1 MQESWTFEF
10 PHTSVSQDSLEEL
23 FQAQQR
29 ELGIFLS
36 YTYKGAVVEQVRLV
50 GCNTPEDSFS
60 GTLQVAYNLVHFNAC
75 LDINQQQEGQM
86 TLEFSLDV
94 IKKEVLLRT
103 EVVPS
108 RHIDDI

>member
-10 PHTSVSQDSLEEL
+10 RHTTVSQVSLEEL

-36 YTYKGAVVEQVRLV
+36 YTYKGAVVEQVRLL
-50 GCNTPEDSFS
+50 GCNSPKDGCS
-60 GTLQVAYNLVHFNAC
+60 GTLKVAYSLVHFNAC
-75 LDINQQQEGQM
+75 LDIHQQQDAKM

-94 IKKEVLLRT
+94 IKKELLLRT
-103 EVVPS
+103 EFVPS

>member
-10 PHTSVSQDSLEEL
+10 PHTTVSQDRLEEL

-50 GCNTPEDSFS
+50 GYNSLGDSLG
-60 GTLQVAYNLVHFNAC
+60 GTLQVAYTLVYFNAC
-75 LDINQQQEGQM
+75 LDINQQQEAKM
-86 TLEFSLDV
+86 TLEFFLDV
-94 IKKEVLLRT
+94 IKKTLLLRT
-103 EVVPS
+103 EFVPA

>member
-10 PHTSVSQDSLEEL
+10 PYTTVSQDGLEEL

-36 YTYKGAVVEQVRLV
+36 YTYKGAVVEQVRLL
-50 GCNTPEDSFS
+50 GCNSSKDGCS
-60 GTLQVAYNLVHFNAC
+60 GTLQVAYTLVYFNAC
-75 LDINQQQEGQM
+75 LDIHQQQEAKM
-86 TLEFSLDV
+86 TLEFFLDV
-94 IKKEVLLRT
+94 IKKTLLLCT
-103 EVVPS
+103 EFVPA

>member
-10 PHTSVSQDSLEEL
+10 PHTTVSQDSLEEL

-36 YTYKGAVVEQVRLV
+36 YTYKGAVVEHVRLI
-50 GCNTPEDSFS
+50 GCNAAKDCRS
-60 GTLQVAYNLVHFNAC
+60 GTLQVAYTLVHFNAC

-94 IKKEVLLRT
+94 INESLSLRT
-103 EVVPS
+103 EFVLS

>member
-10 PHTSVSQDSLEEL
+10 PHTNVSQVSLEEL

-36 YTYKGAVVEQVRLV
+36 YAFKGAVVEQVRLV
-50 GCNTPEDSFS
+50 GCNSSKDGRS
-60 GTLQVAYNLVHFNAC
+60 GTLQVAYTLIHFNAC
-75 LDINQQQEGQM
+75 LDIHQQQEAKM

-94 IKKEVLLRT
+94 TKKELLLRT
-103 EVVPS
+103 EFVPS